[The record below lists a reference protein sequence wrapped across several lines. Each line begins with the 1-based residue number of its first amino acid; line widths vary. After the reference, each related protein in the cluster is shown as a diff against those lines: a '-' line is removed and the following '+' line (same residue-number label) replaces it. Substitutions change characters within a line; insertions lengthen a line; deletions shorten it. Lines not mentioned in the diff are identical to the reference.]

1 MAEPTFFTPDMEASL
16 RPRLETIFVNTRPM
30 VPTATAPVATS
41 AAMMQAPRLTAAEIL
56 NRARAAVMARR
67 REQEQQGVVPYI
79 PAQPAIVDDVMRT
92 TLSRANLPQP
102 SMTRDVT
109 TVQQRPT
116 GGVIVNYGPRERAIK
131 GQYGS
136 GSFVEGNKP
145 STITENNKTIPAAKW
160 FQEAANRQG
169 QRIVVGGYDRGSI
182 FEPKTKKEA

>member
-30 VPTATAPVATS
+30 VSAATSPVAAS
-41 AAMMQAPRLTAAEIL
+41 PAMMQAPRLTAAEIL
-56 NRARAAVMARR
+56 NRARAAVLARR
-67 REQEQQGVVPYI
+67 REQQQQGAVPYI

-102 SMTRDVT
+102 SMSRDVT

-131 GQYGS
+131 GQYGV
-136 GSFVEGNKP
+136 GSATSEKKGPTMIEGM
-145 STITENNKTIPAAKW
+145 PAAKW